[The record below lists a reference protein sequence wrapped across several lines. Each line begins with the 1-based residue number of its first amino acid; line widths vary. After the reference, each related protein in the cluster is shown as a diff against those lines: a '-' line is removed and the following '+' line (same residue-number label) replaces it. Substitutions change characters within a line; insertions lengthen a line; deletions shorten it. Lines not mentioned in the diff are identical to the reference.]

1 MKTKLLISMF
11 ALTLV
16 FSLAGCGNNNTGG
29 TDSNNSDNIVSDIQS
44 GVDSVEDNMES
55 GLTSATDT
63 KISRDQAK
71 KIALDDAKLKEAD
84 ISNYRIELDTDNG
97 VLEYDIEFDH
107 NGTEY
112 DYEID
117 ANTGDIRER
126 SQDKAD

>member
-16 FSLAGCGNNNTGG
+16 FSLAGCGNKNTGG
-29 TDSNNSDNIVSDIQS
+29 TGSNSSDNIVSDIQS

-55 GLTSATDT
+55 GLTSATDA